1 MPDYGYKVV
10 YADSKLLA
18 GAGFGG
24 LSYQPF
30 LLDPEP
36 GYARLPNHFL
46 IDRGLGYWDPKW
58 RGEKRNPIPPG
69 RISMKNF
76 ARWLAN
82 ALEWAHTRS
91 IDLMRA
97 DYVGDLI
104 GRYQEEMLKGIWSAD
119 NRPLAP
125 ETVNPRVQVALE
137 FQMWAADKG
146 LREPFVIPTT
156 TTTYIV
162 ASHDNSRGHEAK
174 VVQSRKG
181 KVKVNK
187 RTQSFP
193 SIHEI
198 EAWRERVHQRPVVGV
213 TEGLIVDLI
222 LNTAIRREEA
232 ACWRVD
238 TLPLDSH
245 DWKIANPDQPEE
257 VQSVIVTIKHGAKGK
272 QYGIDEHGDKIG
284 PEGEIHMP
292 LWVARRVDTYRNKER
307 LTALKLLLKKGKSV
321 EAQRR
326 IKQQAVHLFLNPVT
340 GMRYSG
346 DQIYAFWSR
355 VQGPAHWSPHKGRD
369 WWACRYLEERMKQH
383 AELIQ
388 QMLKI
393 PDINIE
399 HPMVLAL
406 KDTATTVIQ
415 MEIRPQLRH
424 SSSRTT
430 EIYLQWLFAKMRVPL
445 IMTRQWVE
453 LDEQASEAE
462 AE

>member
-10 YADSKLLA
+10 YADPKLLA
-18 GAGFGG
+18 EAGFG
-24 LSYQPF
+24 LLAYQPF

-36 GYARLPNHFL
+36 GYARHPNQFL
-46 IDRGLGYWDPKW
+46 LDRGLGYWDPKW
-58 RGEKRNPIPPG
+58 RGEKRNPIPPS

-82 ALEWAHTRS
+82 ALEWADTRS

-97 DYVGDLI
+97 DYVSDLI

-125 ETVNPRVQVALE
+125 ETVNPRVQIALE

-146 LREPFVIPTT
+146 LRDPFVIPTT
-156 TTTYIV
+156 TASYI
-162 ASHDNSRGHEAK
+162 AGSHDNSRSHEAK

-187 RTQSFP
+187 RTLSFP
-193 SIHEI
+193 SVEEI
-198 EAWRERVHQRPVVGV
+198 EAWRERVHHRPVVGA
-213 TEGLIVDLI
+213 TEGLIVDLV

-238 TLPLDSH
+238 TLPLDLK

-257 VQSVIVTIKHGAKGK
+257 VQSVIVTIKYGTKGK

-284 PEGEIHMP
+284 PQGEIHVP
-292 LWVARRVDTYRNKER
+292 LWIARRIHSYRNKER
-307 LTALKLLLKKGKSV
+307 LMALKLQLKKGKSL

-326 IKQQAVHLFLNPVT
+326 IMQKAVHLFLNPLT
-340 GMRYSG
+340 GLRYTG

-355 VQGPAHWSPHKGRD
+355 VQGPAHWSPHQGRD

-383 AELIQ
+383 SELLQ
-388 QMLKI
+388 QVLKT
-393 PDINIE
+393 PNISRE
-399 HPMVLAL
+399 HSLVLAL
-406 KDTATTVIQ
+406 KDCAMTVIQ

-424 SSSRTT
+424 ASSRTT
-430 EIYLQWLFAKMRVPL
+430 ETYLHWLFAKMRVPL
-445 IMTRQWVE
+445 AMTQQWVE
-453 LDEQASEAE
+453 LDVEDVEE
-462 AE
+462 DDK

>member
-1 MPDYGYKVV
+1 MRDYGFKVV
-10 YADSKLLA
+10 YAEPKFLA
-18 GAGFGG
+18 EAGFAA
-24 LSYQPF
+24 LAYRPF
-30 LLDPEP
+30 ILDSEP
-36 GYARLPNHFL
+36 GYARLPNQFL

-58 RGEKRNPIPPG
+58 RGDKRNPIPPS

-76 ARWLAN
+76 AWALAN
-82 ALEWAHTRS
+82 ALEWADTRS
-91 IDLMRA
+91 IDLMGA
-97 DYVGDLI
+97 DYVSDLI

-125 ETVNPRVQVALE
+125 ETVNARVQTALE

-156 TTTYIV
+156 TTTYISG
-162 ASHDNSRGHEAK
+162 SHDNSRSHEAK

-187 RTQSFP
+187 RTLSFP
-193 SIHEI
+193 SVEEI
-198 EAWRERVHQRPVVGV
+198 EAWRKRVHERPVVGK

-238 TLPLDSH
+238 TLPLDPR

-257 VQSVIVTIKHGAKGK
+257 VQSVIVTIKYGVKGK
-272 QYGIDEHGDKIG
+272 EYGIDKHGDKIG
-284 PEGEIHMP
+284 PAGEIHVP
-292 LWVARRVDTYRNKER
+292 VWIARRIHAYRNKER
-307 LTALKLLLKKGKSV
+307 LLALKPLLKKGKSV
-321 EAQRR
+321 QVQRQ
-326 IKQQAVHLFLNPVT
+326 IMQQAVHLLLNPIT
-340 GMRYSG
+340 GLRYTG

-355 VQGPAHWSPHKGRD
+355 VEGPAHWSPHHGRD

-388 QMLKI
+388 QVLKT
-393 PDINIE
+393 PNVSRE
-399 HPMVLAL
+399 HPLVLAL
-406 KDTATTVIQ
+406 KDSAQTVIQ

-424 SSSRTT
+424 VSSRTT

-445 IMTRQWVE
+445 SMTRQWVE
-453 LDEQASEAE
+453 AGEEDGEGDEE
-462 AE
+462 